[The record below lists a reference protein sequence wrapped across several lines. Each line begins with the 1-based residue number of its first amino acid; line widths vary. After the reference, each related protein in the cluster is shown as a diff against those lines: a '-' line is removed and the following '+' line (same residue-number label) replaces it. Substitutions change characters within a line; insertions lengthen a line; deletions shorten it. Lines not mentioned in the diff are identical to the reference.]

1 MCRTAA
7 LEKLY
12 GVWGWGTLT
21 TCTLAPIHMSWSRTY
36 GSRHGTDHDHRSTLW
51 HELGSFK
58 STEPSSHNI
67 DIEKFSDL
75 FSWVVVSDI
84 VLDNT
89 SGSYEGLIISRL
101 VLQVERGLRQ
111 FDQTSP

>member
-1 MCRTAA
+1 M
-7 LEKLY
+7 E
-12 GVWGWGTLT
+12 
-21 TCTLAPIHMSWSRTY
+21 PIIII
-36 GSRHGTDHDHRSTLW
+36 DPTLW

-58 STEPSSHNI
+58 STEPGSHNV

-89 SGSYEGLIISRL
+89 SGSNEGLTISTILTR
-101 VLQVERGLRQ
+101 VVGGLRQ